1 MAFRAKL
8 IEMIETHVESLKSTK
23 YVITDTMQAN
33 FVSFVNGFFK
43 HHTNFNA
50 VEFKLSSNILFAQM
64 DNIRVIIAADET
76 KEYYIPGSDRSVSM
90 REPVEAFILIG
101 DHMCYDSVLMR
112 TFFSNTTAAAVS
124 DTPYTPIQNALT
136 APSAQNTPSAPPAPA
151 PASTTATNVFSQA
164 PAPVSTTATNVF
176 FSQAPAPVS
185 TTATNVFSQPPTPV
199 STAATNVFS
208 QPPVADKSATSF
220 FSKPPAADKPVSS
233 FFSQPPAPASTTAT
247 NVFSQTPAADKPASS
262 FFSQPPAST
271 SIFSQNATSSFSGL
285 SKPASSLTFGSMSRT
300 SSLN

>member
-124 DTPYTPIQNALT
+124 VTPYTPIQNALT
-136 APSAQNTPSAPPAPA
+136 APSAQNTLSAPPA

-185 TTATNVFSQPPTPV
+185 TTATNVFSQPPAPV
-199 STAATNVFS
+199 STA
-208 QPPVADKSATSF
+208 
-220 FSKPPAADKPVSS
+220 
-233 FFSQPPAPASTTAT
+233 AT
-247 NVFSQTPAADKPASS
+247 NVFSQTPAADKPATSFFSKPPAADKPASS
-262 FFSQPPAST
+262 FFSQPPAAST